1 MTIRI
6 EMEKK
11 KNTHTNRRFR
21 RTVYGNDYKMKQKDR
36 WRIGEKNKNV
46 KMRGP
51 DQTSNI
57 SDPISEKQE
66 EKTEKWGGIRGIQE
80 KRLEV
85 KIRHVAGRA

>member
-1 MTIRI
+1 
-6 EMEKK
+6 
-11 KNTHTNRRFR
+11 
-21 RTVYGNDYKMKQKDR
+21 
-36 WRIGEKNKNV
+36 
-46 KMRGP
+46 MRGP

-85 KIRHVAGRA
+85 KTRHVTGHA